1 MIEDMQLHGYSPS
14 TQRAYLIGASN
25 LAKHY
30 HKSPELI
37 SEEELR
43 QYFLD
48 LTLVQ
53 KVSRATATIAL
64 CAIKFLFQ
72 TTLHRPWT
80 SLNLIRP
87 PRLQKLPVVLSPE
100 EVSRI
105 LACVGILV
113 YRMCLMTIYA
123 CGLRVSEGAHLQV
136 QDVDSSRMLLRVLGK
151 GPKERLVPLP
161 EKTLCSLREFWRT
174 HRSKPWLF
182 PARRSDPKAPL
193 PVPIQNLQEAFARAL
208 QASGVNKAAHVH
220 TLRHSYA
227 THLLEAG
234 VNLRVIQEVLGHRS
248 PKTTAIYTHLTPAML
263 QQASQAINQV
273 VNGL

>member
-1 MIEDMQLHGYSPS
+1 MVEDMQLHGYSPN
-14 TQRAYLIGASN
+14 TQRVYLWSVAS
-25 LAKHY
+25 LANHY

-37 SEEELR
+37 TEEELR

-64 CAIKFLFQ
+64 CAVKFLFQ
-72 TTLHRPWT
+72 HTLQRSWT
-80 SLNLIRP
+80 SLELIRP
-87 PRLQKLPVVLSPE
+87 PQLQKLPVVLSRE
-100 EVSRI
+100 EVRQI
-105 LACVGILV
+105 LAGVEILV
-113 YRMCLMTIYA
+113 YRICLTTIYA

-151 GPKERLVPLP
+151 GSRERLVPLP
-161 EKTLCSLREFWRT
+161 EKTLYSLREFWRT

-182 PARRSDPKAPL
+182 PARHSDPQAPC
-193 PVPIQNLQEAFARAL
+193 PVAIDNLQGAFARAL
-208 QASGVNKAAHVH
+208 QASGVHKAAHVH

-227 THLLEAG
+227 THLLEAR

-248 PKTTAIYTHLTPAML
+248 PKTTALYTHLTPAVL
-263 QQASQAINQV
+263 QEASRAINEV